1 MNVAPDEVQK
11 RMHDFDDKTKA
22 VFEAQNVVM
31 TNELHDIPSR
41 KIINH
46 EDEDQEFVDEFTRTI
61 DDATLAHADA

>member
-1 MNVAPDEVQK
+1 MNVASDEVKK
-11 RMHDFDDKTKA
+11 RMHDFDDKAKA

-46 EDEDQEFVDEFTRTI
+46 EDEDQEFFDEFT
-61 DDATLAHADA
+61 